1 MFLFLLTLFL
11 FTGGSLSTAKAATR
25 SSRGTFTTS
34 FHQSRQRGFTK
45 TNYRGSTSVF
55 RLHGTDKWDNEANGV
70 TSTKPGPLIP
80 RSANNYMAKWQSK
93 GDHYVSYENLQR
105 LDRIVN
111 HGGSGTPSVSNIGNK
126 SRNQNKKELFSE
138 LSLTYFARFH
148 NMIREEYQF
157 EKKVIEDRLKVWPV
171 KRLRKE
177 GFVLLDMLA
186 TPKGNLFQEKVYRFS
201 SSYNDKLPF
210 HRFGVGD
217 SVRISV
223 GRYGDPLRDDGID
236 GVVLDRRQKYLDVC
250 LRSSDAAQ
258 MTKARGDRFRLDTF
272 VNRVTFDR
280 MVEALQLFL
289 QPTGS
294 VFVCLRISLIAY

>member
-1 MFLFLLTLFL
+1 MFFFFLLIVM
-11 FTGGSLSTAKAATR
+11 GGTLSTTAKTAAVR
-25 SSRGTFTTS
+25 PSRGTFNQIR
-34 FHQSRQRGFTK
+34 HQSRPKGSSK

-55 RLHGTDKWDNEANGV
+55 RLHGTDKWDIEANGV

-111 HGGSGTPSVSNIGNK
+111 HGGSGSGTPYSVSNIGNK

-177 GFVLLDMLA
+177 GFVLLDMQA
-186 TPKGNLFQEKVYRFS
+186 VPKGNLFQEKVYRFS

-217 SVRISV
+217 SVRISI

-258 MTKARGDRFRLDTF
+258 MAKARGERFRLDTF

-289 QPTGS
+289 QPAGS
-294 VFVCLRISLIAY
+294 PLVCLFVS